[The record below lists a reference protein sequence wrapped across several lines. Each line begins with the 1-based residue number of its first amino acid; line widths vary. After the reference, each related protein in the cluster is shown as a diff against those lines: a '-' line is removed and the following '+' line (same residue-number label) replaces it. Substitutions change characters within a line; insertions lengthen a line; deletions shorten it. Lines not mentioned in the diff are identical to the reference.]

1 MDAGRDD
8 QVREQMRIWRR
19 EHPHATLTE
28 IEAALDARLDPLRAR
43 MLEEVVLAPG
53 TAHAG
58 AHGTGERPECPRCG
72 KPAVWDGE
80 QERSL
85 RTVGEETITLRR
97 GYATCPSCG
106 AGFFPP
112 G

>member
-1 MDAGRDD
+1 MDAGRD
-8 QVREQMRIWRR
+8 QLREQMRAWRR

-43 MLEEVVLAPG
+43 VLEEVVLAPG
-53 TAHAG
+53 SAEKGGNG
-58 AHGTGERPECPRCG
+58 ARERPPCPRCG

-80 QERSL
+80 QVRSL
-85 RTVGEETITLRR
+85 RTVGEESITLRR

-106 AGFFPP
+106 TGFFPP